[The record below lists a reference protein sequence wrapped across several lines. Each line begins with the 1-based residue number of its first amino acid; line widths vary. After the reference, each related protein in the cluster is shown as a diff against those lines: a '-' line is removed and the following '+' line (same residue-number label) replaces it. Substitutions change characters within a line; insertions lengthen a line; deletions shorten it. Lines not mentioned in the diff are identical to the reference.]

1 MQPPSCRV
9 ILEREGDCRTDN
21 PFFPPLKG
29 RTDGVEWESVRSNV
43 LAAKDAFIDDEFDG
57 VMGLNAIQ
65 ILDLH

>member
-1 MQPPSCRV
+1 
-9 ILEREGDCRTDN
+9 
-21 PFFPPLKG
+21 LKG

-43 LAAKDAFIDDEFDG
+43 LSAKDAFNGDEFDG